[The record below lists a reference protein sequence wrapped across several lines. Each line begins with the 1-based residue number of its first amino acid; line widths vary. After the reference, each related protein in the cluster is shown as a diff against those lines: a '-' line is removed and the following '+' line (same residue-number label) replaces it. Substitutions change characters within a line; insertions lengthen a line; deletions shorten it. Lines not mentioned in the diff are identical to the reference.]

1 MPQKEG
7 HSSRECVLVVDDA
20 RSIRDFITDY
30 ILAPQGFDILIATD
44 GLEGLRL
51 AFDKQPDLMIVDV
64 QMPNM
69 DGLEM
74 LRRLQ
79 LRRIT
84 IPAILITAHSSEKVA
99 IEALRMGVRDYVLKP
114 FDVKEMEEAIDRA
127 LRESRL
133 AGAHGELQQQLEEQ
147 ERSLHRLAQQVN
159 ALYSLSRLI
168 ATTTDFDA
176 LLQRVVEAAAF
187 LSRADQSA
195 LFLLDKVRGELVMRA
210 AHNTSLT
217 AAPVSLKSS
226 AAGHVLR
233 TLQTTV
239 LDGNAARKVMPDG
252 PTLGHLAYVPLVAN
266 TRRIGV
272 LSVATYAQDQTFS
285 QRDQR
290 LLTILGGLAA
300 QAILNRQLEKKVQPS
315 ETPTQT

>member
-1 MPQKEG
+1 MAQEEG
-7 HSSRECVLVVDDA
+7 RSSRECVLVVDDA
-20 RSIRDFITDY
+20 RSIRDFITEY
-30 ILAPQGFDILIATD
+30 ILAPRGFEILTATD

-79 LRRIT
+79 LRRII

-114 FDVKEMEEAIDRA
+114 FDVKEMDEAIDRA

-133 AGAHGELQQQLEEQ
+133 MGAHGELRQQLEKQ
-147 ERSLHRLAQQVN
+147 ERYLRRLTQQVN
-159 ALYSLSRLI
+159 ALYSLSRMI

-176 LLQRVVEAAAF
+176 LLQRLAEAAAF

-195 LFLLDKVRGELVMRA
+195 LFLLDESRGQLLMRA
-210 AHNTSLT
+210 AHNAPLKPASFPLNASP
-217 AAPVSLKSS
+217 AA
-226 AAGHVLR
+226 HVLR

-239 LDGNAARKVMPDG
+239 LDSNAARQLMPEA
-252 PTLGHLAYVPLVAN
+252 PPLGTLAYVPMVAN

-272 LSVATYAQDQTFS
+272 LSVATYAKKQTFS
-285 QRDQR
+285 QGDRR
-290 LLTILGGLAA
+290 LLTILGGMAA
-300 QAILNRQLEKKVQPS
+300 QAILSRQLEGENRRPS
-315 ETPTQT
+315 EP

>member
-1 MPQKEG
+1 MAQEEG
-7 HSSRECVLVVDDA
+7 PSSRECVLVVDDA
-20 RSIRDFITDY
+20 SSIRDFITEY
-30 ILAPQGFDILIATD
+30 ILAPRGFEILTATD

-114 FDVKEMEEAIDRA
+114 FDVKEMDEAIDRA

-133 AGAHGELQQQLEEQ
+133 MGAHGELRQQLEKQ
-147 ERSLHRLAQQVN
+147 ERYLRRLTQQVN
-159 ALYSLSRLI
+159 ALYSLSRMI

-176 LLQRVVEAAAF
+176 LLQRLAEAAAF

-195 LFLLDKVRGELVMRA
+195 LFLLDESRGQLLMLA
-210 AHNTSLT
+210 AHNAPLKQAPGPLNASP
-217 AAPVSLKSS
+217 AA
-226 AAGHVLR
+226 HVLR

-239 LDGNAARKVMPDG
+239 LDSNAARQLMPEG
-252 PTLGHLAYVPLVAN
+252 PPLGTLAYVPMVAN

-272 LSVATYAQDQTFS
+272 LSVATYAQKQTFS
-285 QRDQR
+285 QGDRR
-290 LLTILGGLAA
+290 LLTILGGMAA
-300 QAILNRQLEKKVQPS
+300 QAILSRQLEGENRRPS
-315 ETPTQT
+315 EP